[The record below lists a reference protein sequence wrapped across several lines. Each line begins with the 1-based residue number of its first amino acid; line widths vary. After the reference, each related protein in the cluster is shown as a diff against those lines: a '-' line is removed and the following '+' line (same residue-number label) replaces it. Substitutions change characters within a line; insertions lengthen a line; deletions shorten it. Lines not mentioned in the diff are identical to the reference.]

1 MFCFSTL
8 SLQPWVCSDRSQ
20 FGFHQAEPDATKL
33 RMSRQKGEQQRP
45 AAFSKIISQRK
56 YMRTHAAQSHLE
68 VARHMDDRPSS
79 QCRATTHID
88 CQSRIDSEKVPAH
101 PHNPVHNQNSREPK
115 HTSCTRACRHNGLC
129 QRCGVYKSLKAFRRT
144 KGSRIDVCRQCEV
157 MQCIACTATFPQTC
171 FTSIEISN
179 HFTKGTPVVCPQ
191 CKNHGCTA
199 RCPHPVFHRC
209 SGPCQKILDRT
220 AFTGKAWTIKN
231 TGRSSC
237 IVCNSCR
244 KDEAA
249 NLQKRLQHLRQLLK
263 TSKRKRCICRAIEPQ
278 EHEKRCPMHIA
289 FPNDIRYP
297 GCDVMTAEDS
307 AWLRKRDGRYR
318 LRRLG
323 GKHVNLE
330 AEAKREKRYR
340 LSRDP
345 RHANRHLILAAEA
358 K

>member
-1 MFCFSTL
+1 MRIHSGL
-8 SLQPWVCSDRSQ
+8 SGLQHCLTSPSFHCSDGSAAMGRSLASIGQ
-20 FGFHQAEPDATKL
+20 NRDATKL
-33 RMSRQKGEQQRP
+33 RMSRQKGVKRRP
-45 AAFSKIISQRK
+45 SAFAKIAYQRK
-56 YMRTHAAQSHLE
+56 YMRTHAAQRNLDA
-68 VARHMDDRPSS
+68 ARRVDDRPSF
-79 QCRATTHID
+79 QRRA
-88 CQSRIDSEKVPAH
+88 
-101 PHNPVHNQNSREPK
+101 NSPT
-115 HTSCTRACRHNGLC
+115 HTSCTQACRHNGLC
-129 QRCGVYKSLKAFRRT
+129 QTCGAYKSLKAFRRT
-144 KGSRIDVCRQCEV
+144 KGYRIDVCRQCEV

-171 FTSIEISN
+171 FTSTEISN

-209 SGPCQKILDRT
+209 SGPCQKILGRT
-220 AFTGKAWTIKN
+220 AFTSRAWTMKN
-231 TGRSSC
+231 TGKSSC

-249 NLQKRLQHLRQLLK
+249 HLQKRLQHLRQLLK

-278 EHEKRCPMHIA
+278 GHDKRCPMHIA
-289 FPNDIRYP
+289 FPDDIRYP

-318 LRRLG
+318 LRRHG

-340 LSRDP
+340 LPRDP
-345 RHANRHLILAAEA
+345 RHDNRHLDLAAEA